1 MGIVSL
7 GESLIDFTP
16 LVTDGRTTGFEIHP
30 GGSPYNVAVAVA
42 RLGHPGAFAGRIS
55 ADFFGRTLLEH
66 LHANGVDTSLVRTGT
81 EATTLAFVAIEQGEP
96 TFSFRAEGTADTLIR
111 AGDLDPSDFLDAEAL
126 HIGSISLLYEPT
138 ATSIIEL
145 VRALRGKVTVSFD
158 PNVRMSLIRD
168 AAQYRARMRELLGSC
183 DVVKV
188 SERDRAAL
196 DSFDPA
202 ALVGAATGPVVVV
215 ITDGANGSRLF
226 RRGPSLAVPAIPS
239 RRVRTVGAGDA
250 FTAGVL
256 VGAAERGGLSRRALE
271 HLDDEDWRD
280 VLRFASTT
288 AALTCE
294 RAGAEP
300 PTRET
305 VQSRLAATPATRVRP

>member
-55 ADFFGRTLLEH
+55 AYFCGRPLGERP
-66 LHANGVDTSLVRTGT
+66 HAKRVETSLVRTGT

-145 VRALRGKVTVSFD
+145 VRALRGEVTVSFD

-202 ALVGAATGPVVVV
+202 ALVGAATGPVVAVT
-215 ITDGANGSRLF
+215 TDGANGSRLF
-226 RRGPSLAVPAIPS
+226 RRGSSLAFPAIP
-239 RRVRTVGAGDA
+239 RPVVAAAAAGDA
-250 FTAGVL
+250 FTPRVLAGS
-256 VGAAERGGLSRRALE
+256 AARRGLSAP
-271 HLDDEDWRD
+271 
-280 VLRFASTT
+280 
-288 AALTCE
+288 AA
-294 RAGAEP
+294 R
-300 PTRET
+300 
-305 VQSRLAATPATRVRP
+305 